1 MNLIAQSLD
10 FLHLMPIFDPMKL
23 NAPLLPLA
31 VCLIIGIVLSS
42 FLIDW
47 TVMLFWLAVAVV
59 VVSLLSRWPRWQT
72 IGIWF
77 CMVLLGMTM
86 GARQQPHP
94 SRQTPNETAMQM
106 RQQMME
112 RYRQWGV
119 SDEVL
124 GVVTAMSLGEK
135 SQLEWELKDT
145 YSKVGAAHILAL
157 SGLHLM
163 IIYAFISLFIAWRRF
178 RMLSQIIII
187 VAIWAFAFLV
197 GMSPSVVRSAFM
209 ISIYALLSLGHRER
223 LSVNTLALT
232 AIVMLL
238 FNPQSLYDISF
249 QLSFMAV
256 LAILLFYPLFCQV
269 LPPHILQRHRWLNAL
284 WGMVTVSVSAQLG
297 TAPLIAYYF
306 GRFSTYFLLS
316 NFVVVPLAT
325 AVLYLTLASVLT
337 GWWTGLQQLLVTI
350 LSAVVILMNRLL
362 QTISHLPYC
371 TIEGLQPTGWQVA
384 FLYLMIGSAYVLLS
398 LRFATTRQSV

>member
-1 MNLIAQSLD
+1 
-10 FLHLMPIFDPMKL
+10 MPIFDPMKL
-23 NAPLLPLA
+23 YAPLLPLA

-42 FLIDW
+42 FLGDW
-47 TVMLFWLAVAVV
+47 TVMLVWLAVAVV
-59 VVSLLSRWPRWQT
+59 LVSLLSRWPRWQT

-119 SDEVL
+119 SDEVF

-238 FNPQSLYDISF
+238 FSPQSLYDISF

-256 LAILLFYPLFCQV
+256 LAIMLFHPLFCQV

-362 QTISHLPYC
+362 QAISHLPYC
-371 TIEGLQPTGWQVA
+371 TIEGLHPTGWQVV